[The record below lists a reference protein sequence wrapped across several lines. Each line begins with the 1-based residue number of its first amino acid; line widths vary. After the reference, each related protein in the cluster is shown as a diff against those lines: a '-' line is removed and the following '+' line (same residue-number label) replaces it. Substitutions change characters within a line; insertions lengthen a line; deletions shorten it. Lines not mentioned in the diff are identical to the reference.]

1 MFEPIV
7 ICADIGSVKNNN
19 FAWWSASGD
28 SGTTP
33 SSLASNVAYQLNA
46 SRPVALGFECPL
58 FVPLAE
64 DELDL
69 TKARLGEGSRAWS
82 AGAGC
87 GALATG
93 LVQVTWVLQ
102 AIRQKLSSPS
112 TAFLEWTPFKESGT
126 GLLIW
131 EAFVTGSGKGSNHIE
146 DARAGTM
153 GFIRALP
160 EPDRAMAIT
169 INSPVYSLVGAALL
183 RTGWSADVGILN
195 TPCIVMRP

>member
-33 SSLASNVAYQLNA
+33 SSLASNLAEQLNA

-64 DELDL
+64 DELNL
-69 TKARLGEGSRAWS
+69 TKSRLGEGSKPWS
-82 AGAGC
+82 AAAGC
-87 GALATG
+87 SALTTG
-93 LVQVTWVLQ
+93 LVQVAWVLQ